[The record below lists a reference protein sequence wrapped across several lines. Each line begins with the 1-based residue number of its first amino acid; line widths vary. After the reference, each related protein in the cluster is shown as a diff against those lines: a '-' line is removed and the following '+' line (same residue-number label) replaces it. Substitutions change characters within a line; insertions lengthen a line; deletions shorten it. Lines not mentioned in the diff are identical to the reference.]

1 MNRIEWQRKA
11 VKQLRNLPQKQQVKI
26 RDAVN
31 GLVDFTG
38 NRNVKKLKSHNYDY
52 RLRLGNYRVLFNHAT
67 LVQIALIEE
76 VRKRD
81 ESTY

>member
-31 GLVDFTG
+31 GLVDFTA
-38 NRNVKKLKSHNYDY
+38 NQNVKKLKSHNCNY
-52 RLRLGNYRVLFNHAT
+52 RLRVGNYRVLFNHAAQ
-67 LVQIALIEE
+67 VQIALIEE